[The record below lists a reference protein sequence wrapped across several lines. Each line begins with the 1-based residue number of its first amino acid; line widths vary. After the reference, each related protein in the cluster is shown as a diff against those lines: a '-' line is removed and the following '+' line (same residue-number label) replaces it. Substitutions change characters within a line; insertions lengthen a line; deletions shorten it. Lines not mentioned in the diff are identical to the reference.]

1 MLHLVVMIRYVDEIV
16 IHIQVLDAN
25 ILVKYNSS
33 GTLQWYRGIDPIHN
47 SPLNARS
54 ESGVATD
61 SDGNIY
67 T

>member
-1 MLHLVVMIRYVDEIV
+1 MRIS
-16 IHIQVLDAN
+16 
-25 ILVKYNSS
+25 LVKYNSS
-33 GTLQWYRGIDPIHN
+33 GTLQWYRGIDLSYN

-67 T
+67 TLELEVILLIIIIL